1 MLIQFAPMVL
11 IFVVFWFLLIRPQ
24 QKKAKEHRAMVAALK
39 RGDRVV
45 TNGGIYGQV
54 SHVADDH
61 LMVEIADGVKIK
73 IVRDAVAADS
83 RQARAGEEGRGQAG
97 RQRPLRRS
105 LSSASAEPSHAAFL
119 QMEDRRSSSSC

>member
-1 MLIQFAPMVL
+1 MFISEAWAQAAGAPAASGTDMLMSFAPFIL
-11 IFVVFWFLLIRPQ
+11 IFIVMWFLLIRPQ
-24 QKKAKEHRAMVAALK
+24 QKKQKEHRAMVAALK

-73 IVRDAVAADS
+73 VVRDAIAAVPS
-83 RQARAGEEGRGQAG
+83 KPEPAKKEKEEKGAN
-97 RQRPLRRS
+97 
-105 LSSASAEPSHAAFL
+105 
-119 QMEDRRSSSSC
+119 DR

>member
-1 MLIQFAPMVL
+1 MFISEAWAQAAGGSAGGLEMITSFAPFIL
-11 IFVVFWFLLIRPQ
+11 IFVVMWFLLIRPQ
-24 QKKAKEHRAMVAALK
+24 QKKQKEHRAMVAALK

-73 IVRDAVAADS
+73 IVRDAVSAVPAKPEPKKDEKK
-83 RQARAGEEGRGQAG
+83 EE
-97 RQRPLRRS
+97 S
-105 LSSASAEPSHAAFL
+105 KAE
-119 QMEDRRSSSSC
+119 R

>member
-1 MLIQFAPMVL
+1 MDALLDFLISSAAAQDAATPTGVGAGLSGLLLPVMLI
-11 IFVVFWFLLIRPQ
+11 VVFYFLLIRPQ
-24 QKKAKEHRAMVAALK
+24 QKKQKEHRAMVAALK

-73 IVRDAVAADS
+73 VARDAIAAVP
-83 RQARAGEEGRGQAG
+83 GKPEPVKKEEKGAN
-97 RQRPLRRS
+97 
-105 LSSASAEPSHAAFL
+105 
-119 QMEDRRSSSSC
+119 DR

>member
-1 MLIQFAPMVL
+1 MFISEAWAQAAGGSAGGLEMITSIAPFIL
-11 IFVVFWFLLIRPQ
+11 VFIVMWFLLIRPQ
-24 QKKAKEHRAMVAALK
+24 QKKQKEHRAMVAALK

-73 IVRDAVAADS
+73 IVRDAVAAVP
-83 RQARAGEEGRGQAG
+83 GKPEPVKKEKEEKGAN
-97 RQRPLRRS
+97 
-105 LSSASAEPSHAAFL
+105 
-119 QMEDRRSSSSC
+119 DR

>member
-1 MLIQFAPMVL
+1 MFVSEAWAQAAGGAAGGSDMLMSLAPMVL

-45 TNGGIYGQV
+45 TTGGIYGQV

-73 IVRDAVAADS
+73 IARDAVS
-83 RQARAGEEGRGQAG
+83 GVPGKPEPVKKEESKQGAN
-97 RQRPLRRS
+97 
-105 LSSASAEPSHAAFL
+105 
-119 QMEDRRSSSSC
+119 DR

>member
-1 MLIQFAPMVL
+1 MFISEAWAQAAGAPADGGFGAIMQFAPFILV
-11 IFVVFWFLLIRPQ
+11 FVVMWFLLIRPQ
-24 QKKAKEHRAMVAALK
+24 QKKQKEHRAMVAALK

-73 IVRDAVAADS
+73 IMRDAVAAVP
-83 RQARAGEEGRGQAG
+83 GKPEPVKKEEKGAN
-97 RQRPLRRS
+97 
-105 LSSASAEPSHAAFL
+105 
-119 QMEDRRSSSSC
+119 DR

>member
-1 MLIQFAPMVL
+1 MFISEAWAQAAGGSAGGFEQILQFAPFIL
-11 IFVVFWFLLIRPQ
+11 VFIVMWFLLIRPQ
-24 QKKAKEHRAMVAALK
+24 QKKQKEHRAMVAALK

-73 IVRDAVAADS
+73 IMRDAVAAVP
-83 RQARAGEEGRGQAG
+83 GK
-97 RQRPLRRS
+97 P
-105 LSSASAEPSHAAFL
+105 EPVKK
-119 QMEDRRSSSSC
+119 EDKGANDR

>member
-1 MLIQFAPMVL
+1 MFISEAWAQAAGAPASGPESMFLQFAPFVL
-11 IFVVFWFLLIRPQ
+11 IFVVMWFLLIRPQ

-61 LMVEIADGVKIK
+61 LMIEIADGVKIK
-73 IVRDAVAADS
+73 VVRDAVSAVP
-83 RQARAGEEGRGQAG
+83 GKPEPVKKEESKQGAN
-97 RQRPLRRS
+97 
-105 LSSASAEPSHAAFL
+105 
-119 QMEDRRSSSSC
+119 DR

>member
-1 MLIQFAPMVL
+1 MNGLIPEAHAQAAGAAAGGQLAPLLMMVL
-11 IFVVFWFLLIRPQ
+11 FIVIFYFLLIRPQ
-24 QKKAKEHRAMVAALK
+24 QKKAKEHKAMVQALK

-73 IVRDAVAADS
+73 IMRDAVAAIP
-83 RQARAGEEGRGQAG
+83 GK
-97 RQRPLRRS
+97 P
-105 LSSASAEPSHAAFL
+105 EPVKKDDAKQGAN
-119 QMEDRRSSSSC
+119 DR

>member
-1 MLIQFAPMVL
+1 MLISEAWAQAAGGTAGGGGDMLMSLAPMVL

-45 TNGGIYGQV
+45 TSGGIYGQV

-73 IVRDAVAADS
+73 VARDAISGVP
-83 RQARAGEEGRGQAG
+83 GK
-97 RQRPLRRS
+97 P
-105 LSSASAEPSHAAFL
+105 EPVKKDEAKQGAN
-119 QMEDRRSSSSC
+119 DR